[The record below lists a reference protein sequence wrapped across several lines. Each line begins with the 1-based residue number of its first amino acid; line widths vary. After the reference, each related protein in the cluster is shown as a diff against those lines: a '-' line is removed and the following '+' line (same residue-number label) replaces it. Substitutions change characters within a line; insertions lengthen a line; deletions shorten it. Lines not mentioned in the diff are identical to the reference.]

1 MQSQA
6 NVFLIGEKMLARIDE
21 KVFEEAEKLSEEIK
35 KDILRMEKL
44 IWGIEVI
51 QESEKQN
58 GKLFNK

>member
-1 MQSQA
+1 
-6 NVFLIGEKMLARIDE
+6 MLARIDE